1 MEFFRFIFSSFW
13 IWLGFTTIICI
24 IGYYLVEPF
33 YAAAPFFMFKSQG
46 GQSMEIINKRVDELI
61 EYEGNARR
69 NDAGVAKVAESIK
82 EFGFLNPI
90 TITPENVIISGHTR
104 LKAAKLLGLEEVPC
118 VVQNLS
124 EEDAKLARI
133 IDNKS
138 HEYSTWDV
146 GKLHQELAGIGMD
159 FKTTFFTPNRD
170 RKFFTENKFLIFGNN
185 ELPISEDEYNRLKA
199 VYDAYIERNKTYL
212 GFVLYLTGG
221 KEE

>member
-1 MEFFRFIFSSFW
+1 
-13 IWLGFTTIICI
+13 
-24 IGYYLVEPF
+24 
-33 YAAAPFFMFKSQG
+33 
-46 GQSMEIINKRVDELI
+46 MEIVYKKVDELV

-69 NDAGVAKVAESIK
+69 NDAGVSKVAESIR

-90 TITPENVIISGHTR
+90 SIDANNVIISGHTR
-104 LKAAKLLGLEEVPC
+104 LKAAKQLGLTEVPC
-118 VVQNLS
+118 IVQNLS

-146 GKLHQELAGIGMD
+146 GKLHQELGSIGMN

-185 ELPISEDEYNRLKA
+185 ELSITEDEYARLKA
-199 VYDAYIERNKTYL
+199 VYDAYIEKNKTYL
-212 GFVLYLTGG
+212 GFVLFLTGG

>member
-1 MEFFRFIFSSFW
+1 ME
-13 IWLGFTTIICI
+13 
-24 IGYYLVEPF
+24 V
-33 YAAAPFFMFKSQG
+33 
-46 GQSMEIINKRVDELI
+46 INKRIDELI

-82 EFGFLNPI
+82 EFGFLQPI
-90 TITPENVIISGHTR
+90 TIDTSNVIIAGHTR

-146 GKLHQELAGIGMD
+146 GKLHQELAGIEMP

-170 RKFFTENKFLIFGNN
+170 RKFFTDNKFLIFGNN
-185 ELPISEDEYNRLKA
+185 ELPITEEEYTRLKA
-199 VYDAYIERNKTYL
+199 LYDDYINRNKTYL
-212 GFVLYLTGG
+212 GFVMFLTGG
-221 KEE
+221 EEE

>member
-1 MEFFRFIFSSFW
+1 
-13 IWLGFTTIICI
+13 
-24 IGYYLVEPF
+24 
-33 YAAAPFFMFKSQG
+33 
-46 GQSMEIINKRVDELI
+46 MEIVYRTVDELV

-69 NDAGVAKVAESIK
+69 NDAGVAKVAESIR

-90 TITPENVIISGHTR
+90 TIDANNVIISGHTR
-104 LKAAKLLGLEEVPC
+104 LKAAKQLGLTEVPC
-118 VVQNLS
+118 IVQNLS
-124 EEDAKLARI
+124 DEDVKLARI

-146 GKLHQELAGIGMD
+146 GKLHQELSGIGTN

-185 ELPISEDEYNRLKA
+185 ELPITEEEYSRLKA
-199 VYDAYIERNKTYL
+199 VYDAYIEKNKTYL
-212 GFVLYLTGG
+212 GFVLFLTGG

>member
-1 MEFFRFIFSSFW
+1 
-13 IWLGFTTIICI
+13 
-24 IGYYLVEPF
+24 
-33 YAAAPFFMFKSQG
+33 
-46 GQSMEIINKRVDELI
+46 MEIIYKSVNDLV
-61 EYEGNARR
+61 EYEDNARR

-90 TITPENVIISGHTR
+90 TIDQNNVIISGHTR
-104 LKAAKLLGLEEVPC
+104 LKAAKQLGMEEVPC
-118 VVQNLS
+118 IVQNLS

-146 GKLHQELAGIGMD
+146 GKLHKELDGINLNV
-159 FKTTFFTPNRD
+159 KTTFFTPNRD
-170 RKFFTENKFLIFGNN
+170 RKFFTENKFLIFGGN
-185 ELPISEDEYNRLKA
+185 ELPITEEEYNRLKA
-199 VYDAYIERNKTYL
+199 LYDKYIDENKTYL

>member
-1 MEFFRFIFSSFW
+1 
-13 IWLGFTTIICI
+13 
-24 IGYYLVEPF
+24 
-33 YAAAPFFMFKSQG
+33 
-46 GQSMEIINKRVDELI
+46 MEIIYKRVDELI

-90 TITPENVIISGHTR
+90 TIDENNVIISGHTR
-104 LKAAKLLGLEEVPC
+104 LKAAKQLGMEEVPC
-118 VVQNLS
+118 IVSTLS

-146 GKLHQELAGIGMD
+146 GKLHQELSNIGMN

-170 RKFFTENKFLIFGNN
+170 RKFYTENKFLIFGGN
-185 ELPISEDEYNRLKA
+185 EIAITEDEYNRLKA
-199 VYDAYIERNKTYL
+199 LYDAYIEKNKTYL

-221 KEE
+221 KAE

>member
-1 MEFFRFIFSSFW
+1 MEVIYKPV
-13 IWLGFTTIICI
+13 G
-24 IGYYLVEPF
+24 
-33 YAAAPFFMFKSQG
+33 
-46 GQSMEIINKRVDELI
+46 ELI

-90 TITPENVIISGHTR
+90 LIDPNNVIISGHTR
-104 LKAAKLLGLEEVPC
+104 LKAALQLGLEEVPC
-118 VVQNLS
+118 IVQDLS

-146 GKLHQELAGIGMD
+146 GKLHQELNGIGLD

-170 RKFFTENKFLIFGNN
+170 RQFFQQNKMLIFGSN
-185 ELPISEDEYNRLKA
+185 ELPITEDEYNRLKA
-199 VYDAYIERNKTYL
+199 VYDAYIAENKTYM

-221 KEE
+221 KDK

>member
-1 MEFFRFIFSSFW
+1 MELI
-13 IWLGFTTIICI
+13 
-24 IGYYLVEPF
+24 YKLV
-33 YAAAPFFMFKSQG
+33 G
-46 GQSMEIINKRVDELI
+46 ELI

-90 TITPENVIISGHTR
+90 LIDTNNVIISGHTR
-104 LKAAKLLGLEEVPC
+104 LKAAKQLGPEEVPC
-118 VVQNLS
+118 IVKEIT

-146 GKLHQELAGIGMD
+146 GKLHQELSGIGLD

-170 RKFFTENKFLIFGNN
+170 RQFFTQNKILIFGNN
-185 ELPISEDEYNRLKA
+185 ELPITEDEYDRLKA
-199 VYDAYIERNKTYL
+199 VYDAYIAENKTYM

-221 KEE
+221 KDE